1 MGGLWWLIFLGLGG
15 AGDRLVLICLMFL
28 RSFEYVIQYIARADK
43 GGVPFVCLVCVEDSQ
58 VVWYVQL
65 M

>member
-43 GGVPFVCLVCVEDSQ
+43 GGGPLCL
-58 VVWYVQL
+58 L
-65 M
+65 GLR

>member
-43 GGVPFVCLVCVEDSQ
+43 GGALFAWFALKILK
-58 VVWYVQL
+58 WFGMYN
-65 M
+65 